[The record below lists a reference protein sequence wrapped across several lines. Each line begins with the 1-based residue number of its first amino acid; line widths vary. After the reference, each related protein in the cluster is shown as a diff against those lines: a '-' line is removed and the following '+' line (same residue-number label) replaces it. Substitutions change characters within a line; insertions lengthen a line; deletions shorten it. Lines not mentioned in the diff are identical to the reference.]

1 MAPRRARKATSAQ
14 ISRYRATVE
23 KSIANQIEK
32 DINRKIARGIQ
43 EFAVKSMNTLA
54 QQGPAWTGEFSAS
67 WGFAPRGITP
77 NTAGT
82 TGKIYKYTKNDV
94 PINYIERYIRDG
106 YTEFAIINTS
116 PHANEAIDGTQ
127 ATFKYPG
134 FDAIKERELGDG
146 RDNPSFRYEIGGV
159 FQGSDPDE
167 APASR
172 TADPDWYLTYVQG
185 GGLQVD
191 LKNGFSVGFQGS
203 F

>member
-1 MAPRRARKATSAQ
+1 MAPRRARRATSSQ
-14 ISRYRATVE
+14 ISRYRATAE

-32 DINRKIARGIQ
+32 DINKKIARGIQ
-43 EFAVKSMNTLA
+43 EFAIKSMNTLA
-54 QQGPAWTGEFSAS
+54 QRGPAWSGEFSAS
-67 WGFAPRGITP
+67 WGFAPQGLTP

-94 PINYIERYIRDG
+94 PISYVERYIKDG
-106 YTEFAIINTS
+106 YTQFAIVNTAT
-116 PHANEAIDGTQ
+116 HANEAIDGTR
-127 ATFKYPG
+127 AVFRHPG

-146 RDNPSFRYEIGGV
+146 RDQPSLRYEIGGV
-159 FQGSDPDE
+159 FQGSDPGE

-172 TADPDWYLTYVQG
+172 TADPDWYYTYLQG

-191 LKNGFSVGFQGS
+191 LKSGFSIGFQAS